1 MGNNEEQQGRVNNS
15 VHEHDGA
22 ASHTCGCGKIAW
34 SVAKDGSHIT
44 VNTVD
49 GFQGQE
55 ILRRN
60 SNNCLAPLREPLFL
74 TANIPF
80 VII

>member
-34 SVAKDGSHIT
+34 YVTEDGEHVARRPTCNECARRLEKKG
-44 VNTVD
+44 
-49 GFQGQE
+49 E
-55 ILRRN
+55 I
-60 SNNCLAPLREPLFL
+60 
-74 TANIPF
+74 
-80 VII
+80 

>member
-34 SVAKDGSHIT
+34 SVAKDGEHVARRPT
-44 VNTVD
+44 CNECAR
-49 GFQGQE
+49 GLEKKGE
-55 ILRRN
+55 I
-60 SNNCLAPLREPLFL
+60 
-74 TANIPF
+74 
-80 VII
+80 